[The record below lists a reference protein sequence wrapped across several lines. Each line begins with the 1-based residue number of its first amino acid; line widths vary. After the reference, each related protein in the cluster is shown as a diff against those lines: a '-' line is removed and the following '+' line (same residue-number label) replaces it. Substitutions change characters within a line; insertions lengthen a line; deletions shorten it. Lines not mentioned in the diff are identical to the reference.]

1 MVNARPAHEP
11 LALRC
16 KKCGAPLSI
25 PDERTLLVL
34 CGNCDTR
41 LELTGPMRDTLRI
54 LGGNANREVGF
65 ALTIGQSFRW
75 KGARYEVTA
84 RLCWIEDNSMA
95 YATRVY
101 VLYHPRRP
109 LLFLDEYHNSWGLT
123 HKVHVMPAAKLR
135 SLKAGAKVRTHDG
148 KKWECVEKVHRKLV
162 FVDGCLPWMAQ
173 VGDTVTAW
181 ELHGSGGARY
191 EIERSGSE
199 VEYNRGRLLQ
209 RKDLERAGLKV
220 KVSKPALPI
229 YKRKRQAG
237 LVAVAGVVAL
247 LGHGIMGGVA
257 TLMGEVIH
265 QQTLSAEQ
273 LTQEATTS
281 AFQITDPGLLR
292 VELTAPLDNAWM
304 ALDVALIEGDDTVS
318 YVTDADL
325 SYYHGTEGGES
336 WSEGSRSE
344 SLLLSGP
351 KRGEHRLLLRAVS
364 NAGETESATRAQ
376 HPLTV
381 TVKQGARSG
390 AAVIPGVLF
399 GLLLIGLGILW
410 LKVLEEEE

>member
-1 MVNARPAHEP
+1 MVNARPAHERRP
-11 LALRC
+11 AC
-16 KKCGAPLSI
+16 KTCGSPLSI
-25 PDERTLLVL
+25 ARDERTLLVL

-148 KKWECVEKVHRKLV
+148 KKWEAWRRSTGLAV

-181 ELHGSGGARY
+181 ELPCLRAYATRSSAAAR
-191 EIERSGSE
+191 RSSTT
-199 VEYNRGRLLQ
+199 
-209 RKDLERAGLKV
+209 AGDCF
-220 KVSKPALPI
+220 
-229 YKRKRQAG
+229 
-237 LVAVAGVVAL
+237 
-247 LGHGIMGGVA
+247 
-257 TLMGEVIH
+257 
-265 QQTLSAEQ
+265 SAR
-273 LTQEATTS
+273 TS
-281 AFQITDPGLLR
+281 
-292 VELTAPLDNAWM
+292 
-304 ALDVALIEGDDTVS
+304 
-318 YVTDADL
+318 
-325 SYYHGTEGGES
+325 
-336 WSEGSRSE
+336 
-344 SLLLSGP
+344 SGP
-351 KRGEHRLLLRAVS
+351 G
-364 NAGETESATRAQ
+364 
-376 HPLTV
+376 
-381 TVKQGARSG
+381 
-390 AAVIPGVLF
+390 
-399 GLLLIGLGILW
+399 
-410 LKVLEEEE
+410 